1 MPKSKPNQVIV
12 HRIELQQSER
22 DMLELAVAGRTA
34 TNAVSAIG
42 AVFSGV
48 GTMLAPFAPAFGALT
63 ALWIGDRTLDAI
75 RNDAERRKQ
84 EIETE
89 YAQSKST
96 YDALISAWLN
106 AKFAEGGWDAICD
119 FDSYVKALLIDQSG
133 GFMGGG
139 LPGGSAGGLGQP
151 IPLWYFNQFILFL
164 QNVCNS
170 ANLGDKTPSELWV
183 EWMTEEEYGQAA
195 YYHDTNGSTWQGF
208 KKGLGTLL
216 D

>member
-1 MPKSKPNQVIV
+1 MPKSKPSQVIV

-42 AVFSGV
+42 SVFSGV
-48 GTMLAPFAPAFGALT
+48 GTMLAPFAPAFGLLT
-63 ALWIGDRTLDAI
+63 ALWIGDRTLDVVKE
-75 RNDAERRKQ
+75 DAERRKQ

-89 YAQSKST
+89 YSQSKAR

-106 AKFAEGGWDAICD
+106 TRYAEGGWDAVCD
-119 FDSYVKALLIDQSG
+119 WETNVEQLNYGQTGMDPQRR
-133 GFMGGG
+133 
-139 LPGGSAGGLGQP
+139 GLGER
-151 IPLWYFNQFILFL
+151 IPLWYFVQFLVFL
-164 QNVCNS
+164 QTVCNS

-183 EWMTEEEYGQAA
+183 EWMTAEEYGQAA
-195 YYHDTNGSTWQGF
+195 YYHDTNGSTWEGF

>member
-42 AVFSGV
+42 AVFSGI

-63 ALWIGDRTLDAI
+63 ALWIGDRTLDAV
-75 RNDAERRKQ
+75 REDAERRKQ
-84 EIETE
+84 EIEDE
-89 YAQSKST
+89 YAESKST

-119 FDSYVKALLIDQSG
+119 YESYAQALLADQAGAPVSWG
-133 GFMGGG
+133 GF
-139 LPGGSAGGLGQP
+139 GQR
-151 IPLWYFNQFILFL
+151 IPQWYFTQFLVFL
-164 QNVCNS
+164 QTVCNS

-183 EWMTEEEYGQAA
+183 EWMSAEEYGQAA
-195 YYHDTNGSTWQGF
+195 YYYATGGSTWEGF
-208 KKGLGTLL
+208 KKGLGTIF
-216 D
+216 